1 MDDQTIVIVSGI
13 PRSGTSMMMQML
25 SAGGMAVWTDQVRP
39 ADEHNERGYFELDPV
54 RRTAQSA
61 QWVEQAPG
69 KAVKVIFRLL
79 YHLPPDRPCRVVFM
93 LRDLDDV
100 VASQDAMLAL
110 SGAMAVSQGP
120 WVRALLAD
128 ALARCRAWLARQAN
142 MRVLYVEYGRV
153 LEDPAGQARA
163 VAAFVEHDLDVA
175 AMAASVRPELCHQ
188 GRLGVQQDGRP
199 ACRESELGKE
209 RAS

>member
-1 MDDQTIVIVSGI
+1 
-13 PRSGTSMMMQML
+13 MMMQML
-25 SAGGMAVWTDQVRP
+25 SAGGMAVLTDQVRQV
-39 ADEHNERGYFELDPV
+39 DEHNQRGYFELEPV

-79 YHLPPDRPCRVVFM
+79 YHLPSDRPYRVVFM

-100 VASQDAMLAL
+100 VASQDAMLAS
-110 SGAMAVSQGP
+110 SGATATSQGP
-120 WVRALLAD
+120 RVRVLLAD
-128 ALARCRAWLARQAN
+128 AQARCRAWLARQAN
-142 MRVLYVEYGRV
+142 MRVLYVPYEQV
-153 LEDPAGQARA
+153 LADPAGQARA
-163 VAAFVEHDLDVA
+163 VAAFVQHDLDVA

-188 GRLGVQQDGRP
+188 GRLGVQRDARP
-199 ACRESELGKE
+199 ACRESEPGKE